1 MHYIISLYVFG
12 ISRMLHDV
20 TSSSPQAPKK
30 LMKLLINSPQ
40 AQKISILIHFHCF
53 PELESSWPGNYMK
66 TCISLKCFGNFTM
79 HYLFTRKCSITSSI
93 TGAPKSPQ
101 ANILHFPSSSAKGSG
116 CDSSPSLL
124 PPRVPAPL
132 ALLSSKTKKNQ
143 SDLRPLAS

>member
-1 MHYIISLYVFG
+1 MMHYIISLYVFG

-30 LMKLLINSPQ
+30 LMKLMINSPQ

-66 TCISLKCFGNFTM
+66 TCISLKSFGNFTM
-79 HYLFTRKCSITSSI
+79 HYPVHEEMFHHM
-93 TGAPKSPQ
+93 TGAPKSPHLALPFLFSQ
-101 ANILHFPSSSAKGSG
+101 GIGLRQFTISSATTRSCTSG
-116 CDSSPSLL
+116 AAVLEN
-124 PPRVPAPL
+124 
-132 ALLSSKTKKNQ
+132 KKNQ